1 MVSNPKGLWLTNFGK
16 VNEMVEP
23 VQLLLVIGIICSAGF
38 ALLKRDL
45 LKSVIFMAI
54 MSLLLAAE
62 FYWLQAPD
70 VAIAEAAIGAG
81 LATAVYVIAIQKTS
95 RWEDEKE

>member
-1 MVSNPKGLWLTNFGK
+1 
-16 VNEMVEP
+16 MVEP
-23 VQLLLVIGIICSAGF
+23 IQLLLVIGIVCSAGF

-62 FYWLQAPD
+62 FYWLHAPD
-70 VAIAEAAIGAG
+70 VAIAEAAMGAG
-81 LATAVYVIAIQKTS
+81 LITAVYVIAIQKTS
-95 RWEDEKE
+95 RWEDGKE